1 LNLATHVRHY
11 KKKKQTKGELL
22 MKTAIAPSNVF
33 GTAVLD
39 AINFAY
45 EEKGKEKLDPAIR
58 GVEWTNDGRPNEKIQ
73 LRAANYGV
81 EDVNFRNNDAWGEVT
96 FFKRPKSVVT
106 TILVDVPEDVK
117 VFIARGSSV
126 YEYVASKPTELVVN
140 VEWESGKGGN
150 PFPKTRRT
158 DKDNLDVILLRPDG
172 SFTQMQ
178 AAIETRSKKFWLSLQ
193 EVYSGQIIRTTS
205 QKAKEAGLS
214 YKKLLYG
221 KVATVVPNKS
231 EHAGPH
237 GNYFSTMKPA
247 QRFFEIAE
255 KLGAYTQLHE
265 VELVYWNPSFGE
277 LSKEQA
283 EKGWESGTVSYF
295 NYVTGFGHIMV
306 KDDDGK
312 LEEVF
317 FRLPSIRE
325 EGEVNPLGHGRFPR
339 FAKEQPVRLKVRMN
353 QQGNPEA
360 TIVVPA

>member
-1 LNLATHVRHY
+1 VRHY

-81 EDVNFRNNDAWGEVT
+81 EDVNFRNNDAWGKVT
-96 FFKRPKSVVT
+96 FHQRPKNVVT
-106 TILVDVPEDVK
+106 TIIVDVPEDVE

-126 YEYVASKPTELVVN
+126 YEYVTSKPTELVVK
-140 VEWESGKGGN
+140 VEWEKGRGEDL
-150 PFPKTRRT
+150 FPKTRKT

-178 AAIETRSKKFWLSLQ
+178 AAVETRSKKFWLSLQ

-277 LSKEQA
+277 LSKEQS
-283 EKGWESGTVSYF
+283 EKGWESGSVSYF
-295 NYVTGFGHIMV
+295 NYVTGFGHIVVMNQ
-306 KDDDGK
+306 DGK
-312 LEEVF
+312 PEFIF
-317 FRLPSIRE
+317 FRFPSIRE
-325 EGEVNPLGHGRFPR
+325 EGDVNPLGHGRFPR

-353 QQGNPEA
+353 DKGNPEA
-360 TIVVPA
+360 TIVVPT